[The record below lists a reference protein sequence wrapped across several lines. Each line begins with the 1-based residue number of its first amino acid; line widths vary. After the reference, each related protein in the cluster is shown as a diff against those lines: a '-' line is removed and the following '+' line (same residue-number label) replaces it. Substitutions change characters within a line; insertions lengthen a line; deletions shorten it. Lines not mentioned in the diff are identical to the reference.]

1 MRTIAFGVCL
11 CVLVTAG
18 CGGSPD
24 GVVKKQIALMNEIA
38 TAMEQGASQAE
49 LDQLQS
55 RGEAI
60 AKEFE
65 GLGLTDSEKQ
75 ELLTRHQA
83 DISAA
88 AARLQK
94 AMMTKA
100 MESLGEGFPGLPPGG
115 FPSGGFP
122 GLNGN

>member
-1 MRTIAFGVCL
+1 M

-49 LDQLQS
+49 LDQLQF

-60 AKEFE
+60 AKS
-65 GLGLTDSEKQ
+65 L
-75 ELLTRHQA
+75 
-83 DISAA
+83 
-88 AARLQK
+88 K
-94 AMMTKA
+94 AW
-100 MESLGEGFPGLPPGG
+100 GLPIAK
-115 FPSGGFP
+115 SKSC
-122 GLNGN
+122 